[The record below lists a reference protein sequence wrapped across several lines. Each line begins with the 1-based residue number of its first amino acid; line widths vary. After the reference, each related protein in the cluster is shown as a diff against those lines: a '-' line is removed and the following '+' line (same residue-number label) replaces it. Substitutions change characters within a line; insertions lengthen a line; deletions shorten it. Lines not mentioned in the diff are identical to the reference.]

1 MLKKIL
7 EEALI
12 EHGFCLISQLES
24 SSYYIHKKGESVR
37 FSVLHQI
44 SHIPSPAE
52 LNSEITKNAPLDLL
66 KNPAFKKNCDL
77 ICILRIENL
86 SEFKENEESIFSIEE
101 DPYQY
106 KKYVLYY
113 SEIEESIIKDTTY
126 KDIVDIVS
134 NKEHF
139 KAYKLEPLQ
148 SSIYSLAAKIFIK
161 LPFLELPHRKEDLVP
176 LKYQAEELVSE
187 LELSV
192 LYKKIQKSLHD
203 EQDDDTL
210 IRELIN
216 NELEN
221 ITN

>member
-12 EHGFCLISQLES
+12 EHDFCLISQLEN

-52 LNSEITKNAPLDLL
+52 LNNEITKNAPLDFL

-77 ICILRIENL
+77 ICILRIKNL

-113 SEIEESIIKDTTY
+113 SEIEENIIKDTTY

-148 SSIYSLAAKIFIK
+148 SSVYSLAAKIFIK
-161 LPFLELPHRKEDLVP
+161 LPFLELSHRKEDLVP

>member
-1 MLKKIL
+1 M
-7 EEALI
+7 
-12 EHGFCLISQLES
+12 
-24 SSYYIHKKGESVR
+24 
-37 FSVLHQI
+37 
-44 SHIPSPAE
+44 
-52 LNSEITKNAPLDLL
+52 
-66 KNPAFKKNCDL
+66 
-77 ICILRIENL
+77 RIKNL

-126 KDIVDIVS
+126 KDIVDVVS

-139 KAYKLEPLQ
+139 KAYKHEPLQ
-148 SSIYSLAAKIFIK
+148 SSVYSLAAKIFIK
-161 LPFLELPHRKEDLVP
+161 LPFLELSHRKEDLVP
-176 LKYQAEELVSE
+176 LKYQAEELASE
-187 LELSV
+187 LGLSV

-221 ITN
+221 ITDWNI